1 MRHYTA
7 PAMARRQ
14 TLWSLSPARAVALA
28 AVLGGGLVTAP
39 QAVAVTEPGPL
50 SSSPENP
57 SFRAPRTFTWGPA
70 TADDP
75 ANSVVYEG
83 GMNGSVEPITSPW
96 PATGPGTFSVRA
108 VEFAPDGTR
117 VDESDFVSMPVE
129 VASISGS
136 RAPGPNPRGW
146 NDEFVTVT
154 FTCAFTV
161 FCGPSPVTL
170 ATEGAGQAVSGIGRV
185 ASGEESDPVVVGGI
199 NIDLSPPSPGL
210 PNTPRDG
217 EIAGT
222 TSVTFTWTPG
232 ADSVS
237 GIQYYEVW
245 RVGGGKIASA
255 PARSNRVTASVP
267 PGTMGWFVRTFD
279 NAYTSGSTAQ
289 NAADSPTYTLTV
301 DPSAPPAPGG
311 LEGPGPATSETT
323 PTFRWTGAGPRFEW
337 SVTPAGDSTP
347 VRQDATEER
356 QVKVTPALPDGAYV
370 FGVKQVRTG
379 GQPGAEATHRFTVDT
394 VAPPAPTITS
404 RPPPSTPVVSPPFAW
419 QGEPGGTYLWRMVTE
434 GGTVERGPIAVNA
447 TSVGAGPVG
456 PGTYLFQVR
465 QRDAAGNLGPW
476 SAAERVTVTVAGGSG
491 SNAVKLTPP
500 RTGKARPVVLYPR
513 RLRPRAG
520 VRIPTLRPVL
530 QWRRGPRFTMLY
542 NVQVFEIRGR
552 RVVKVK
558 SAFSRN
564 TQWRV
569 PPRTLKKGRRYAW
582 RVWPYRGLRGYTRK
596 PLGISYF
603 DVASKLKQPKS
614 RAARR

>member
-14 TLWSLSPARAVALA
+14 TLWSLSPARAVAVA
-28 AVLGGGLVTAP
+28 AVLGGGLALAP
-39 QAVAVTEPGPL
+39 QALAVTAPGPL
-50 SSSPENP
+50 SSDPANP
-57 SFRAPRTFTWGPA
+57 SFSSTRTYTWGPA

-83 GMNGSVEPITSPW
+83 GFNGAADPVSSPW
-96 PATGPGTFSVRA
+96 GPVAGSGTFGVRA
-108 VEFAPDGTR
+108 VEVAPDGTR
-117 VDESDFVSMPVE
+117 VDESGFVTIDVDT
-129 VASISGS
+129 ATITGS
-136 RAPGPNPRGW
+136 RSPGPNPRGW
-146 NDEFVTVT
+146 NDEPVGVF
-154 FTCAFTV
+154 FTCEFTV
-161 FCGPSPVTL
+161 FCTPSTTL
-170 ATEGAGQAVSGIGRV
+170 NEGVYPDVIGTGQV
-185 ASGEESDPVVVGGI
+185 ASGEERSISLGPVRV
-199 NIDLSPPSPGL
+199 DLTPPSPGL

-217 EIAGT
+217 EVAGT

-232 ADSVS
+232 ADPLS

-245 RVGGGKIASA
+245 RVGGGRIASA
-255 PARSNRVTASVP
+255 PARSNQVTASVP
-267 PGTMGWFVRTFD
+267 AGTLSWFVRTFD
-279 NAYTSGSTAQ
+279 NAYTTGSTAQ

-311 LEGPGPATSETT
+311 LEGPGPATTDTT
-323 PTFRWTGAGPRFEW
+323 PTFTWTGAGPRFEW
-337 SVTPAGDSTP
+337 SVTPAGDSAP
-347 VRQDATEER
+347 VRQGATEEK

-370 FGVKQVRTG
+370 FGVKQVRPG

-404 RPPPSTPVVSPPFAW
+404 RPPASTALVSPPFAW

-476 SAAERVTVTVAGGSG
+476 SGPERVTVTVAGGSSSSG
-491 SNAVKLTPP
+491 VKLTPP
-500 RTGKARPVVLYPR
+500 KSGRPRPVILYPR
-513 RLRPRAG
+513 RLKPRAG

-569 PPRTLKKGRRYAW
+569 PPRTLKKGKRYAW
-582 RVWPYRGLRGYTRK
+582 RVWPYRGLRGYTKK

-603 DVASKLKQPKS
+603 DVATKLKQPKS